1 MQTEPEPAPE
11 PVEDSTG
18 PNHIWHM
25 IGFMK
30 MAEFGLEMYA
40 AIDEYSRYVLWIYV
54 GVPSRTAVS
63 VYRQYL
69 DAVSDSKHLPQIVR
83 TNLHAETTLVGDAHW
98 ALRRASHPE
107 VAQADCYSSGGS
119 GGNSENNRRDSW
131 WSQLSKSSVF
141 IWRVSCY
148 LFLLSSADCDVRLL
162 NLDPIRIIS
171 QAFKIS
177 ISIRKR
183 ASPIKS
189 LYSQYS
195 CQPYAHRSIHMSRP
209 GIATRF
215 ANNQNAHG

>member
-1 MQTEPEPAPE
+1 
-11 PVEDSTG
+11 
-18 PNHIWHM
+18 M

-30 MAEFGLEMYA
+30 MVEFGLEMYA

-69 DAVSDSKHLPQIVR
+69 DAVSNSKHLPQIVR

-107 VAQADCYSSGGS
+107 IAQADCYSS

-141 IWRVSCY
+141 IWRV
-148 LFLLSSADCDVRLL
+148 R
-162 NLDPIRIIS
+162 
-171 QAFKIS
+171 
-177 ISIRKR
+177 
-183 ASPIKS
+183 
-189 LYSQYS
+189 
-195 CQPYAHRSIHMSRP
+195 
-209 GIATRF
+209 
-215 ANNQNAHG
+215 